1 MKSRPKRTGSPR
13 PNKDR
18 MDRFAELKNFLVYL
32 EGARSASPHTL
43 RNYGADLREFFGFL
57 NGKSLLEVDT
67 LVIRSFLAHLKSRNH
82 AKATLSRKLSSLR
95 SFFKYLAREN
105 RLRSNPV
112 LGISTPKRE
121 KKLPQFLD
129 LSEVTHL
136 LEAPS
141 GGTWES
147 KRDRSILETLYSSG
161 VRVSEL
167 VSLNRGDVDLFSNL
181 LRVRGKGKKERI
193 VPIGGK
199 ALQAIRD
206 YLGSLPASFRKKNE
220 GRETQTPVFLNRSG
234 SRLTDRSVRRLIVK
248 YARRISLR
256 GGVSPHTLRHTFA
269 THLLDRGADLR
280 SVQELLG
287 HANLSTTQIYTHVT
301 TRRLQEAY
309 SRAHPRA
316 MKK

>member
-1 MKSRPKRTGSPR
+1 MHPQFRQ
-13 PNKDR
+13 
-18 MDRFAELKNFLVYL
+18 FLDYL
-32 EGARSASPHTL
+32 EGGRGASPHTL
-43 RNYGADLREFFGFL
+43 RNYAGDLKDFLGFL
-57 NGKSLLEVDT
+57 NGKPLSEVDP
-67 LVIRSFLAHLKSRNH
+67 LVIRSFLAHLKSRGH
-82 AKATLSRKLSSLR
+82 SKATLSRKLAALR

-105 RLRSNPV
+105 HLRSNPV
-112 LGISTPKRE
+112 LGISSPRRE

-136 LEAPS
+136 LEAPAS
-141 GGTWES
+141 KTWEG

-167 VSLNRGDVDLFSNL
+167 VGLNRGDVDLFSGL
-181 LRVRGKGKKERI
+181 LKIRGKGKKERI
-193 VPIGGK
+193 VPVGEK
-199 ALQAIRD
+199 ALQAIRE
-206 YLGSLPASFRKKNE
+206 YLESLPPPVNKKNDGPQGSL
-220 GRETQTPVFLNRSG
+220 FLNRSG

-248 YARRISLR
+248 YARRICLKS
-256 GGVSPHTLRHTFA
+256 GISPHTLRHTFA

-309 SRAHPRA
+309 TQAHPRA
-316 MKK
+316 TKKMVRSEV